1 MYSLFEKW
9 VMMHNTLFS
18 KVKQIVW
25 SNIKNVMNNY
35 VSEMFLDGYVSYKS
49 DTNVRI
55 PEYQRVLPLWK
66 EIICSWQKR

>member
-1 MYSLFEKW
+1 
-9 VMMHNTLFS
+9 
-18 KVKQIVW
+18 
-25 SNIKNVMNNY
+25 MNNY

-49 DTNVRI
+49 DKNVRI